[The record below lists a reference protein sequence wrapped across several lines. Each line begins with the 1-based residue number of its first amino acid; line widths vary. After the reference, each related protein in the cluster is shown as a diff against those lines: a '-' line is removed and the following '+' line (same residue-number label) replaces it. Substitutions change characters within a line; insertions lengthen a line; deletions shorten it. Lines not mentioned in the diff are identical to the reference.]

1 MLSHFPKLKKV
12 TSLQDMR
19 NFGLSVAKET
29 LTKLTKMD
37 GNRNALF
44 LLSGDAGVGKTSF
57 AQAFIGACIQASP
70 HIPHVKYNK
79 SIDGSDG
86 NLPTIPSPTFCLIN
100 EYWCD
105 ALKIPINHMD
115 LYRLENPTKE
125 TLETISIPA
134 IFENSISLVEWP
146 DRLEHAGVAL
156 GKPYVNLHFAYHDDH
171 EQHFH
176 DSSST
181 SAADSAS
188 GSYDIDFDL
197 YERQTR
203 IVTVDCVL

>member
-1 MLSHFPKLKKV
+1 MMMCKPALRTELQCVHNCQAYCLSQEVAQDTKCRNCYSMLSHFPKLKKV

-57 AQAFIGACIQASP
+57 AQAFIGACIQASSP
-70 HIPHVKYNK
+70 TPHVNYNE
-79 SIDGSDG
+79 SINGSDG
-86 NLPTIPSPTFCLIN
+86 YLPTIPSPTFCLIN

-125 TLETISIPA
+125 TLGTISIP
-134 IFENSISLVEWP
+134 E
-146 DRLEHAGVAL
+146 
-156 GKPYVNLHFAYHDDH
+156 Y
-171 EQHFH
+171 
-176 DSSST
+176 
-181 SAADSAS
+181 
-188 GSYDIDFDL
+188 
-197 YERQTR
+197 
-203 IVTVDCVL
+203 

>member
-1 MLSHFPKLKKV
+1 
-12 TSLQDMR
+12 
-19 NFGLSVAKET
+19 
-29 LTKLTKMD
+29 
-37 GNRNALF
+37 
-44 LLSGDAGVGKTSF
+44 
-57 AQAFIGACIQASP
+57 
-70 HIPHVKYNK
+70 
-79 SIDGSDG
+79 
-86 NLPTIPSPTFCLIN
+86 
-100 EYWCD
+100 
-105 ALKIPINHMD
+105 MD

-156 GKPYVNLHFAYHDDH
+156 GKPYVNLHFAYHDDR